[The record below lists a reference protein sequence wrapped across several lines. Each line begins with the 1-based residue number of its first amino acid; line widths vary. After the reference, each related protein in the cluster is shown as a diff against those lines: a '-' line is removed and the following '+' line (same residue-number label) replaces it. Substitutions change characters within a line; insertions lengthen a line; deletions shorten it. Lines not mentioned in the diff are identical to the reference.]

1 MINLAAGAIAFVGGA
16 AIGALVN
23 YGTQVSN
30 NLRKEKG
37 WSSFSEVDGNEIIAS
52 AAGSGTAGFV
62 LATTANPI
70 LAGAAGGAVSN
81 VVGQALDG
89 KFSKDF
95 DCLSFILDTAIGGLC
110 GAALSGFKIQGV
122 TIGKGSMLSVAKQMI
137 TKLGNGTIKHITTR
151 TALKCALSTSIKG
164 ALARGDLAANIFDD
178 IYDETG
184 IKFTINDIE
193 KAIEELVNYVGQEMG
208 WEN

>member
-1 MINLAAGAIAFVGGA
+1 M
-16 AIGALVN
+16 
-23 YGTQVSN
+23 
-30 NLRKEKG
+30 
-37 WSSFSEVDGNEIIAS
+37 
-52 AAGSGTAGFV
+52 
-62 LATTANPI
+62 ATTANPV
-70 LAGAAGGAVSN
+70 LAGTAGGAVSN
-81 VVGQALDG
+81 VVGQTLDG

-137 TKLGNGTIKHITTR
+137 KKLGNGTIKHITTR

-193 KAIEELVNYVGQEMG
+193 KAIEELVNYVGQEME